1 VTATAPSRTHDPA
14 GRARALRRPPAIV
27 LLIAGCVAVAALTL
41 LLPGT
46 PSYDPWSWIGW
57 GRDVIQ
63 LDLDTVNGPSWKP
76 LPVLLTTLFA
86 PFGSAAPALWLVTA
100 RAGGLLS
107 IVLAFRVARRIA
119 GEPFGWVAGL
129 IAALGVVLLRRY
141 WITVAGG
148 FSEGIGAALLLGAI
162 DAHLRGRT
170 RLTVWLLFGTA
181 LLRPES
187 WPIAGAYWLWVWLRH
202 PERRRELVALCVAL
216 PIVWFLPELIGSG
229 DLLRGQKRA
238 QLVTADQPSLHE
250 HPFLEFARRA
260 FEMFFVPIELG
271 AMAAIGFA
279 AAAWRRRREQ
289 RETVVI
295 AAAALAWLVLVGVM
309 AQFGYSGNT
318 RYVAPVAAVVCV
330 LGGVGWY
337 RIGAALAR
345 RVPRPRAAV
354 AVLALAALA
363 ASYPFAR
370 SSADRLGSERAEFVY
385 ESDLNHDLRDAV
397 DRAGGADRV
406 KQCGPI
412 TTEPYRVPA
421 LTWLLDA
428 EIEDLGLKPGPTG
441 IEFRAKPTATAR
453 PAPRRAAS
461 YATVARAGHW
471 EVLARCTNGRLP

>member
-1 VTATAPSRTHDPA
+1 VTATAPPPAQDPVR
-14 GRARALRRPPAIV
+14 RARALRRPPAIV
-27 LLIAGCVAVAALTL
+27 LIVAGCIALAALTL

-57 GRDVIQ
+57 GRDIVQ
-63 LDLDTVNGPSWKP
+63 LDLDTTNGPSWKP
-76 LPVLLTTLFA
+76 LPVLLTTFFA
-86 PFGSAAPALWLVTA
+86 PFGDAAPALWLVAA

-107 IVLAFRVARRIA
+107 VVLAFRVARRIA
-119 GEPFGWVAGL
+119 GDPFGWVAGL

-170 RLTVWLLFGTA
+170 RVAVWLLFGTA

-271 AMAAIGFA
+271 AAAAVGFA

-289 RETVVI
+289 GETVVI

-345 RVPRPRAAV
+345 RVPHPRVAV
-354 AVLALAALA
+354 AVLAVAALA
-363 ASYPFAR
+363 ASYPLAR
-370 SSADRLGSERAEFVY
+370 STADRLGTERQQFVY
-385 ESDLNHDLRDAV
+385 EADLNHDLRDAV

-421 LTWLLDA
+421 LAWLLDA
-428 EIEDLGLKPGPTG
+428 EIEDIGLTPGATG
-441 IEFRAKPTATAR
+441 IEFRGSPTATGR
-453 PAPRRAAS
+453 PTPRRRPDYAS
-461 YATVARAGHW
+461 VARAGHW
-471 EVLARCTNGRLP
+471 EVLARCSNARLP